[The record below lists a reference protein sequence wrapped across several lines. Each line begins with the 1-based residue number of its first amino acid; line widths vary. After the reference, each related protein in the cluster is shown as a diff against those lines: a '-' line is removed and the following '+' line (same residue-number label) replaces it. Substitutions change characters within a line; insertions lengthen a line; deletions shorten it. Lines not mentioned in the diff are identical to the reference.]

1 MREFLTKVWAFFA
14 KEFHDVRRQPRLMLS
29 LIGGPLLV
37 LGAFGATFRSANPFV
52 RTVLVWPEEGIP
64 GVPQEQAIRF
74 IEANFALTGVT
85 SDEAE
90 AMRMLEAG
98 ETDVVQIVP
107 TVTAGTVVE
116 GERPEIRW
124 ISRTIDPNA
133 EAWIR
138 SLAYGEVNFINQQ
151 LLATEAV
158 KAQDKARE
166 VSASLAE
173 ALTGYRN
180 LGDTLDPQQI
190 DQALALTTALS
201 DQLSELLAFL
211 PPDVLAQA
219 NLSPELS
226 AVYRDLRILDD
237 DLQELET
244 ALREN
249 DLPVQLER
257 LSSTVE
263 EIETL
268 ETTIGTFVDV
278 PAENIV
284 SPIKETYS
292 NLRGGAYSLV
302 VFFAPSVLALLVQQ
316 MAVTLAS
323 LGLVRERQMGSFE
336 MFRVAPLRFIQL
348 LMGKTLAYVLFV
360 VIAGAL
366 LTSLL
371 ALLNVPLPSNILQFT
386 LALVLLALASVG
398 LGFLISSV
406 SRTDSQAIQL
416 TMLLL
421 LLSIFFTGFFLPITG
436 FAWPAWIIALLIP
449 MTSGIQ
455 NFQNLMLTGIN
466 AGGDYIFWLVF
477 LAAVFFG
484 LVMLIMRR
492 QYRQVL
498 D

>member
-98 ETDVVQIVP
+98 DTDVVQIVP
-107 TVTAGTVVE
+107 TVTAGAVVE

-151 LLATEAV
+151 LLANEAV
-158 KAQDKARE
+158 KAQEKARE
-166 VSASLAE
+166 VSGSLDAAQAQYQNLGESLDPEQIDE
-173 ALTGYRN
+173 ALT
-180 LGDTLDPQQI
+180 
-190 DQALALTTALS
+190 LTNELTDLLNS
-201 DQLSELLAFL
+201 LLAFL
-211 PPDVLAQA
+211 PPESLAQA

-226 AVYRDLRILDD
+226 NVYRDLRILVD
-237 DLQELET
+237 DLEELDQV
-244 ALREN
+244 LREG
-249 DLPVQLER
+249 DFSVQLER
-257 LSSTVE
+257 LESTVE

-268 ETTIGTFVDV
+268 EGTIDTFVAV

-284 SPIKETYS
+284 SPIRETYT
-292 NLRGGAYSLV
+292 NQRGGAYSLV
-302 VFFAPSVLALLVQQ
+302 VFFAPAVLALLIQQ

-366 LTSLL
+366 LTGLM
-371 ALLNVPLPSNILQFT
+371 ALLNVPMPSNIIQFA
-386 LALVLLALASVG
+386 LVLVLLALASVG
-398 LGFLISSV
+398 LGFLISSL

-421 LLSIFFTGFFLPITG
+421 LLSVFFTGFFLPITG
-436 FAWPAWIIALLIP
+436 FAWPAWVIALLIP
-449 MTSGIQ
+449 MSSGIQ
-455 NFQNLMLTGIN
+455 SFQNLMLTGIN
-466 AGGDYIFWLVF
+466 AGGDYVFWLAL
-477 LAAVFFG
+477 LAAVYFG

>member
-219 NLSPELS
+219 NCRSWRRLCAKTTCPSSSSGS
-226 AVYRDLRILDD
+226 AAQLR
-237 DLQELET
+237 
-244 ALREN
+244 RSRRWRR
-249 DLPVQLER
+249 R
-257 LSSTVE
+257 L
-263 EIETL
+263 
-268 ETTIGTFVDV
+268 
-278 PAENIV
+278 
-284 SPIKETYS
+284 
-292 NLRGGAYSLV
+292 
-302 VFFAPSVLALLVQQ
+302 APSLMSRLR
-316 MAVTLAS
+316 TLS
-323 LGLVRERQMGSFE
+323 RRS
-336 MFRVAPLRFIQL
+336 RRRTRTCVAAP
-348 LMGKTLAYVLFV
+348 TVW
-360 VIAGAL
+360 
-366 LTSLL
+366 
-371 ALLNVPLPSNILQFT
+371 
-386 LALVLLALASVG
+386 
-398 LGFLISSV
+398 SSSSPRRCWPCWS
-406 SRTDSQAIQL
+406 SR
-416 TMLLL
+416 
-421 LLSIFFTGFFLPITG
+421 
-436 FAWPAWIIALLIP
+436 WP
-449 MTSGIQ
+449 
-455 NFQNLMLTGIN
+455 
-466 AGGDYIFWLVF
+466 
-477 LAAVFFG
+477 
-484 LVMLIMRR
+484 
-492 QYRQVL
+492 
-498 D
+498 